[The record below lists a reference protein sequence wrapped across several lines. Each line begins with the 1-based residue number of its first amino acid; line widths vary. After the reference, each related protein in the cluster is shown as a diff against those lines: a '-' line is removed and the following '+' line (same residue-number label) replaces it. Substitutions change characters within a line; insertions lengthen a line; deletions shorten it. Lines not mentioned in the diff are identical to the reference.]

1 MKPIANNY
9 ILMKNV
15 KKLSL
20 WNGNPPTNSGL
31 SGNEI
36 LNPEAILEL
45 TNVTEAELIIY
56 SPDDA
61 LNTGAAVIICP
72 GGAYAG
78 LAITTQGYDFAEWLN
93 TIGITGIVLKY
104 RMPNG
109 NKEIPLDDVQESIR
123 YIRKNAKELKLNENK
138 IGVAGFSAGGHL
150 AALSATLFSEE
161 SKERISTRPDFSIL
175 FYPVIS
181 MGLHTQKDTHQ
192 NLLGKKPSAI
202 ERYSCETQIRPN
214 TPPALILVS
223 DDDTIVSPLNSTRY
237 YEALKQHHIPAEL
250 HVFPQGDHAW
260 GIKGL
265 NMFGKKF
272 EYIEQAKELILK
284 WIRNYC

>member
-1 MKPIANNY
+1 
-9 ILMKNV
+9 MKNI
-15 KKLSL
+15 KRLSL

-56 SPDDA
+56 CPDDNI
-61 LNTGAAVIICP
+61 NTGTAVIICP

-93 TIGITGIVLKY
+93 TIGITGIMLKY

-123 YIRKNAKELKLNENK
+123 YIRKNAKELGVNENK

-161 SKERISTRPDFSIL
+161 GISTRPDFSIL

-192 NLLGKKPSAI
+192 NLLGAEPSSSSI
-202 ERYSCETQIRPN
+202 EKYSCEKQVRSN
-214 TPPALILVS
+214 TPPTLILVS
-223 DDDTIVSPLNSTRY
+223 DDDTIVSPINSTHY
-237 YEALKQHHIPAEL
+237 YEALKQQHIPAEL

-272 EYIEQAKELILK
+272 EHIEQVKDLILN
-284 WIRNYC
+284 WIRDYC

>member
-1 MKPIANNY
+1 
-9 ILMKNV
+9 MKNI
-15 KKLSL
+15 KRLNL
-20 WNGNPPTNSGL
+20 WNGNPPANSGL
-31 SGNEI
+31 SGNEV
-36 LNPEAILEL
+36 LDPEAILEL
-45 TNVTEAELIIY
+45 TNVTETELIIY
-56 SPDDA
+56 SPEDKI
-61 LNTGAAVIICP
+61 NTGAAVIICP

-109 NKEIPLDDVQESIR
+109 NKEIPLDDVQEAIR

-150 AALSATLFSEE
+150 AALSATLFSQESEE
-161 SKERISTRPDFSIL
+161 EISTRPDFSIL

-192 NLLGKKPSAI
+192 NLLGADPSPSSI
-202 ERYSCETQIRPN
+202 EKYSCEKQVRSN
-214 TPPALILVS
+214 TPPTLILAS
-223 DDDTIVSPLNSTRY
+223 DDDTIVSPINSTHY
-237 YEALKQHHIPAEL
+237 YEALKKQHIPATL
-250 HVFPQGDHAW
+250 YLFPQGDHAW

-272 EYIEQAKELILK
+272 EYIEQAKELILN
-284 WIRNYC
+284 WIRNHC

>member
-1 MKPIANNY
+1 
-9 ILMKNV
+9 MKNI
-15 KKLSL
+15 KRLNL
-20 WNGNPPTNSGL
+20 WNGNPPATNGL
-31 SGNEI
+31 SGDEI

-45 TNVTEAELIIY
+45 TNVIETELIVY
-56 SPDDA
+56 SPDDNV
-61 LNTGAAVIICP
+61 NTGAAVIICP

-109 NKEIPLDDVQESIR
+109 NKEIPLDDVQEAIR
-123 YIRKNAKELKLNENK
+123 YTRKNVKELKLNENK

-161 SKERISTRPDFSIL
+161 GISTRPDFSIL

-181 MGLHTQKDTHQ
+181 MGLHTQKDTYQ
-192 NLLGKKPSAI
+192 NLLGAAPSPSSI
-202 ERYSCETQIRPN
+202 EKYSCEKQVRSN
-214 TPPALILVS
+214 TPATLILVS
-223 DDDTIVSPLNSTRY
+223 DDDTIVSPVNSTRY
-237 YEALKQHHIPAEL
+237 YEALKQQDIPAAL
-250 HVFPQGDHAW
+250 YVFSRGDHAW
-260 GIKGL
+260 GIKGF

-272 EYIEQAKELILK
+272 EYTEEVKELIFR